1 MTLERFP
8 NLVLTWLT
16 ILTRLGKQ
24 GWWVSALLWF
34 MALPTTSWANPL
46 PKASLELRVAIEEG
60 VGEVNVGSSTKAV
73 VRDSAG
79 KPLGEIA
86 AMNAFVAQANGGSV
100 QLDRWRSPQVWIEP
114 VDGGYVY
121 IGNRWYRGRAL
132 VVPTSGGLTAVNY
145 VDLEHY
151 LYSVLGAE
159 MGGSFPQEAL
169 KAQAVAARSYALFQR
184 QKARNGVFDLGDT
197 QAWQVYRGIQDES
210 VGTQTAVN
218 ATAGQVLTHNN
229 QIIEAVFHSSAGGCT
244 ENVEDVWMQPLPYLR
259 SVKEGFT
266 ENSPVAQW
274 TKNYSPSELSKLI
287 TGVGTIVAM
296 QPAKTT
302 QCGRIV
308 SMLVEGDGG
317 RRTVSGDTLRS
328 ALGLRSTLFEVL
340 PQYGSSNK
348 GKSSAITGFQVNG
361 RGFGH
366 GLGLSQ
372 YGARSLAQLG
382 YNYQQIVL
390 FYYKDTK
397 LAQLQVQ

>member
-16 ILTRLGKQ
+16 ILIRCGKR
-24 GWWVSALLWF
+24 GWWISALIWLI
-34 MALPTTSWANPL
+34 ALPTTGWANPL
-46 PKASLELRVAIEEG
+46 PKESLELRVAIEEG
-60 VGEVNVGSSTKAV
+60 VGEVNVGSSTKAL

-86 AMNAFVAQANGGSV
+86 AMNAFVAQSNGGAV

-121 IGNRWYRGRAL
+121 IGDRWYRGRAL

-145 VDLEHY
+145 VDLEQY

-184 QKARNGVFDLGDT
+184 QKSRSGVFDVGDT

-210 VGTQTAVN
+210 VGSQTAVN

-259 SVKEGFT
+259 SVKEGFA

-274 TKNYSPSELSKLI
+274 TKTYSRSELSQLV
-287 TGVGTIVAM
+287 TGVGTIVSM

-302 QCGRIV
+302 QCGRVV
-308 SMLVEGDGG
+308 SMMVEGDAG
-317 RRTVSGDTLRS
+317 RRTISGDTLRS

-340 PQYGSSNK
+340 PQYGSSGKNK
-348 GKSSAITGFQVNG
+348 SGAVTGFQVNG

-390 FYYKDTK
+390 FYYKDTQ
-397 LAQLQVQ
+397 LSQLQVQ

>member
-8 NLVLTWLT
+8 NLMLAWLT
-16 ILTRLGKQ
+16 QLTRYSKR
-24 GWWVSALLWF
+24 GWWISALIWL
-34 MALPTTSWANPL
+34 MALPATGWANPL
-46 PKASLELRVAIEEG
+46 PKGALELRVAIEEN
-60 VGEVNVGSSTKAV
+60 VGQVNVGSSTKAL

-86 AMNAFVAQANGGSV
+86 AMNAFVAQSEGGKV
-100 QLDRWRSPQVWIEP
+100 QLDRWRSAQVWIEP

-121 IGNRWYRGRAL
+121 IGDRWYRGRAL
-132 VVPTSGGLTAVNY
+132 VVPTSSGLTAVNY
-145 VDLEHY
+145 VDLEQY

-184 QKARNGVFDLGDT
+184 QKSGNGVFDVGDT

-210 VGTQTAVN
+210 IGTQTAVN
-218 ATAGQVLTHNN
+218 ATAGQVLTYNN

-259 SVKEGFT
+259 SVKEGFA

-274 TKNYSPSELSKLI
+274 TKTYSRSELSKLV
-287 TGVGTIVAM
+287 TGVGTIVTM

-302 QCGRIV
+302 QCGRVV
-308 SMLVEGDGG
+308 SMLVEGDAG
-317 RRTVSGDTLRS
+317 RRTISGDTLRS
-328 ALGLRSTLFEVL
+328 ALGLRSTLFEVV
-340 PQYGSSNK
+340 PQYGGSSK
-348 GKSSAITGFQVNG
+348 GKSSAITAFQVNG